1 MRKSETEEL
10 QDAKEINQMEQN
22 NAEDSSD
29 EDVKPL
35 TEAEL
40 VKNESLVEAA
50 LFIAGRYI
58 ALHELVSLTNINP
71 ISLKEIIESLKQKY
85 IDGGAM
91 TIIEREDRY
100 KMDVKPEFHQLI
112 NKLALGKHE
121 FTKAEQ
127 ETLAIIAYKNPITQS
142 VVVKIRGNKAYD
154 HVKHLMEVGLVSSR
168 KKGNTRELT
177 LGETFYDYFSL
188 DEKKI
193 KKR

>member
-1 MRKSETEEL
+1 MRKSEEQEL
-10 QDAKEINQMEQN
+10 QEANDLNQSEEQEEEI
-22 NAEDSSD
+22 
-29 EDVKPL
+29 KPL
-35 TEAEL
+35 TETEL

-50 LFIAGRYI
+50 LFISGRYI

-71 ISLKEIIESLKQKY
+71 ISLKEIIESLKNRHAV
-85 IDGGAM
+85 GGAI
-91 TIIEREDRY
+91 TILEREDRY
-100 KMDVKPEFHQLI
+100 KMDVKPEFHTLI

-127 ETLAIIAYKNPITQS
+127 ETLAIIAYKNPLTQS

-154 HVKHLMEVGLVSSR
+154 HIKHLMEVGLVASR
-168 KKGNTRELT
+168 KKGNTLELS

-193 KKR
+193 KKK

>member
-1 MRKSETEEL
+1 VRKSEEQEL
-10 QDAKEINQMEQN
+10 QEANESNQSEEQEEEI
-22 NAEDSSD
+22 
-29 EDVKPL
+29 KPL
-35 TEAEL
+35 TETEL

-50 LFIAGRYI
+50 LFISGRYI

-71 ISLKEIIESLKQKY
+71 ISLKEIIESLKKRH
-85 IDGGAM
+85 DDSGAI

-100 KMDVKPEFHQLI
+100 KMDVKPEFHILI

-127 ETLAIIAYKNPITQS
+127 ETLAIIAYKNPLTQS

-154 HVKHLMEVGLVSSR
+154 HIKHLREVGLVASR
-168 KKGNTRELT
+168 KKGNTLELS

-193 KKR
+193 KKK